1 MTELADVRKFRV
13 QFEEPVSDAP
23 VHLTQVLL
31 AKRVTFLFEELRELI
46 EAGATHDLAKQAD
59 ALADIVYVALGT
71 VLLMGLPW
79 EKIWAEIQAVNMR
92 KEKQP
97 NGDIKRPKGC
107 PPPDIEKI
115 LKKAGY
121 DPEHPVYID
130 DHGSPR

>member
-1 MTELADVRKFRV
+1 
-13 QFEEPVSDAP
+13 
-23 VHLTQVLL
+23 
-31 AKRVTFLFEELRELI
+31 
-46 EAGATHDLAKQAD
+46 
-59 ALADIVYVALGT
+59 
-71 VLLMGLPW
+71 
-79 EKIWAEIQAVNMR
+79 MR